1 MLDNASLYWWR
12 QVFLPEFTSYYLF
25 IWTPQNARRYP
36 EAGRRR
42 STRIVSTM
50 VDERLFSVPEIADR
64 LQVTEETVRT
74 WLRSGRLRGLRPG
87 GRRAGWRVRQ
97 SDLARFIEATTVGT
111 DEQETAPDRPK

>member
-1 MLDNASLYWWR
+1 M
-12 QVFLPEFTSYYLF
+12 PEFTSYYLF